1 MNDKHYFYRTL
12 EKEIGQ
18 ILLNVMETVEKE
30 RVWTIV
36 MYYELMDKIILNFE
50 IKNGKEIEGSIEIL
64 ARIVDIAFELDEA
77 WGKKVG
83 DCMKIS
89 GVKQKL

>member
-36 MYYELMDKIILNFE
+36 MYYELMDKIILNF
-50 IKNGKEIEGSIEIL
+50 
-64 ARIVDIAFELDEA
+64 
-77 WGKKVG
+77 
-83 DCMKIS
+83 
-89 GVKQKL
+89 